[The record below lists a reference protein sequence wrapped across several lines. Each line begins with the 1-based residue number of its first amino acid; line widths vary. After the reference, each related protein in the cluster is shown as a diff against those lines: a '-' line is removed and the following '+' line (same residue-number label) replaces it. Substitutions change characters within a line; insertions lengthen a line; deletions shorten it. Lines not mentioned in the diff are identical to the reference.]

1 MIHSKIQHYGP
12 LVGRVLLALLF
23 LVSAFGMLT
32 NFGATAS
39 YFGSIGIPMAT
50 IAVLVALTVKIGGG
64 LMVALGVHARVG
76 AMALIGFTLATIFF
90 AHLGAGQMIPA
101 LKNLAI
107 VGGLLLIVVNGAGS
121 MSLRDKCPCPRCK
134 GSKMSAAGGVCNC
147 GYCEACLA
155 AKKDGG
161 TCEVEA

>member
-1 MIHSKIQHYGP
+1 MIHSKIKSHGP

-32 NFGATAS
+32 NFAATVS

-50 IAVLVALTVKIGGG
+50 IAMLVVLAMKIGGG
-64 LMVALGVHARVG
+64 LMVALGVHAREG
-76 AMALIGFTLATIFF
+76 AMILILFTLGTILF

-107 VGGLLLIVVNGAGS
+107 VGGLLLVAAHGAGP
-121 MSLRDKCPCPRCK
+121 MSLKDKCPCPRCK

-147 GYCEACLA
+147 GFCEACLA